1 MCRPRRRMQGTI
13 KGKQSKVP
21 LFDDIAFSQ
30 RDFGAEV
37 SCARRAQEARRQ
49 SDQAPAR
56 VPGNTVLAVDAH
68 LERFFK

>member
-1 MCRPRRRMQGTI
+1 MRARRPVQ
-13 KGKQSKVP
+13 P
-21 LFDDIAFSQ
+21 HP
-30 RDFGAEV
+30 
-37 SCARRAQEARRQ
+37 RRAQEARRQ